1 VNCDPFITSIL
12 RQARTLKHVTI
23 HWLAF
28 AALSG
33 PWLALGTLTAA
44 GSRRRGR
51 TRRLALLEGLFFP
64 VAWAIWYMIDVQLD
78 RQREPGCHRI
88 R

>member
-1 VNCDPFITSIL
+1 V
-12 RQARTLKHVTI
+12 RI

-28 AALSG
+28 AVLGG

-51 TRRLALLEGLFFP
+51 TRCLALLEGLFFP
-64 VAWAIWYMIDVQLD
+64 VAWVVWYMTDV
-78 RQREPGCHRI
+78 HV
-88 R
+88 